1 MWNSQEVLI
10 DNKKSQANV
19 KCGDG
24 FIQVECRYDKKIMS
38 AKTVSIGKDKYD
50 VVQAHNVG
58 ERDETILITLWSK
71 NNERKSIQSREDNNI
86 SD

>member
-1 MWNSQEVLI
+1 
-10 DNKKSQANV
+10 
-19 KCGDG
+19 
-24 FIQVECRYDKKIMS
+24 MS